1 MSKKGFEMPSKWL
14 GEDSVG
20 GLGWVD
26 EVVGLVPET
35 RKLLC

>member
-14 GEDSVG
+14 VRIVWG

-26 EVVGLVPET
+26 EGVGLVPET